1 MGSLI
6 KHSYSYT
13 WSSSAFERPVNNN
26 NNINTD
32 VGRRFGKRFCFFH
45 FCTVRGIET
54 HFTRNVLLATRR
66 RERCR
71 LAEWRRPKKKM
82 FLPPK
87 NLKCP
92 TWKIFWNDRRP
103 QSPTSGSRTGPCRG
117 CGLRPVRRWT
127 GRCPP
132 RLTVA
137 EWINL
142 KIKKKQIFNWII
154 TFSPKDLEIIQ

>member
-13 WSSSAFERPVNNN
+13 WSSSANERPVKN

-82 FLPPK
+82 FLSPK

-117 CGLRPVRRWT
+117 CGLRPVRR
-127 GRCPP
+127 
-132 RLTVA
+132 
-137 EWINL
+137 
-142 KIKKKQIFNWII
+142 
-154 TFSPKDLEIIQ
+154 